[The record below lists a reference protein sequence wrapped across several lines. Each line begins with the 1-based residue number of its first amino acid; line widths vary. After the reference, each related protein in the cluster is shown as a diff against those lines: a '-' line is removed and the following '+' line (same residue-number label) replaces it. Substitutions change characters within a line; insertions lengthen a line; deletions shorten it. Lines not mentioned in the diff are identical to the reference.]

1 MNRISS
7 LYLIWSVLKIYEI
20 SYIGM
25 YELTN
30 YLKMHIYMHIY
41 IYIYNYLLCCHFLLS
56 SNKKICPFFP
66 S

>member
-1 MNRISS
+1 MNGISS

-41 IYIYNYLLCCHFLLS
+41 IYI
-56 SNKKICPFFP
+56 
-66 S
+66 

>member
-1 MNRISS
+1 MNGISS

-41 IYIYNYLLCCHFLLS
+41 IYIIIYFVVTS
-56 SNKKICPFFP
+56 F
-66 S
+66 

>member
-1 MNRISS
+1 MNGISS

-30 YLKMHIYMHIY
+30 YLKIY
-41 IYIYNYLLCCHFLLS
+41 IYTNICNYLLCCHCLLS
-56 SNKKICPFFP
+56 SVK
-66 S
+66 